1 VQALLRRL
9 LPAGKDERTL
19 SAATLAH
26 GIGFGSFAGCS
37 AIFLTRSVGLTI
49 AEVGTGTAVAGVIA
63 VLVALLAGRAAD
75 KVGAR
80 DLLVVLS
87 VAQAVCFA
95 GYLVVRGFGPF
106 LLVVCAFAAV
116 DQGARVARNTVIA
129 GMVAGRDRVALK
141 AHLRSVSK
149 LGISLGTVLSAVPLY
164 LDSRPAYLAMIVANV
179 AMASVTAALVRR
191 LPRSTREPASSTP
204 PLGWAALRDRPYM
217 TVAVLCG
224 LLATYR
230 SLLTIAMPLWI
241 TTRTQVPH
249 TFVAALLV
257 INTILGIA
265 LQVPASK
272 RAGTAEAARHSA
284 RLGARLILPAC
295 AAFAGAAFLPVGP
308 AMAVLALGMVALTIG
323 ELWTSVA
330 AWSLSFELAD
340 SRIPGQYQ
348 GAFALGMSV
357 ETIAGPLLASGL
369 VLGLG
374 VPGWL
379 AAGLLSATIG
389 GALATVTSRALAG
402 RKAPRTLDPTL
413 ILTPADLA
421 AMGIGG
427 DATMRIAAAD
437 PVTRRPY
444 ADATVRLA
452 YPEAATDLL
461 SAMRVVPIAE
471 RRGDCLVAQP

>member
-1 VQALLRRL
+1 MHALLGRL
-9 LPAGKDERTL
+9 LPSGRDERTL

-37 AIFLTRSVGLTI
+37 AIFLTHSVGLTI
-49 AEVGTGTAVAGVIA
+49 AEVGTGAAIAGLVAVV
-63 VLVALLAGRAAD
+63 VALLAGRAAD

-95 GYLVVRGFGPF
+95 GYLVVGGFGAF
-106 LLVVCAFAAV
+106 LVVVCAFAAV

-149 LGISLGTVLSAVPLY
+149 LGISLGTVLSAIPLY
-164 LDSRPAYLAMIVANV
+164 FDNQPAYLAMIVANV
-179 AMASVTAALVRR
+179 AMAALTAALVRR
-191 LPRSTREPASSTP
+191 LPRLVRGPVVVAP
-204 PLGWAALRDRPYM
+204 PVGWAALRDRPYM

-230 SLLTIAMPLWI
+230 SLITIAMPLWI

-249 TFVAALLV
+249 TFVAALLI
-257 INTILGIA
+257 INTVLGIA
-265 LQVPASK
+265 LQVPASR
-272 RAGTAEAARHSA
+272 RAGTVETARRSA
-284 RLGARLILPAC
+284 RLGARLVLPAC
-295 AAFAGAAFLPVGP
+295 AAFAMAAFLPVGP
-308 AMAVLALGMVALTIG
+308 AMAVLAAGMIVLTIG

-357 ETIAGPLLASGL
+357 EGIAGPLLASGL

-379 AAGLLSATIG
+379 AAGLLSAAIG
-389 GALATVTSRALAG
+389 GALATVISRTLAG
-402 RKAPRTLDPTL
+402 RTGTQRLDPTL

-421 AMGIGG
+421 AMGLAG
-427 DATMRIAAAD
+427 DATIRLAAVD
-437 PVTRRPY
+437 PASRQPY

-461 SAMRVVPIAE
+461 SGLGAPARSQGFGYRV
-471 RRGDCLVAQP
+471 

>member
-1 VQALLRRL
+1 
-9 LPAGKDERTL
+9 
-19 SAATLAH
+19 
-26 GIGFGSFAGCS
+26 
-37 AIFLTRSVGLTI
+37 LTI
-49 AEVGTGTAVAGVIA
+49 AEVGTGTAIAGVVA

-95 GYLVVRGFGPF
+95 GYLVVSGFAAF
-106 LLVVCAFAAV
+106 LAVVCAFAAV

-149 LGISLGTVLSAVPLY
+149 LGISLGTLLSAVPLY
-164 LDSRPAYLAMIVANV
+164 LDNRPAYLAMIGANV

-191 LPRSTREPASSTP
+191 LPRSAPGPVAKP
-204 PLGWAALRDRPYM
+204 PVGWAALRDRPYM

-230 SLLTIAMPLWI
+230 SLITIAMPLWI
-241 TTRTQVPH
+241 TTRTEVSH
-249 TFVAALLV
+249 TFVAALLI

-272 RAGTAEAARHSA
+272 RADTADAARRSA
-284 RLGARLILPAC
+284 RLGARLVLPAC

-308 AMAVLALGMVALTIG
+308 AMAVLAGGMIVLTVG
-323 ELWTSVA
+323 ELLTSVA

-357 ETIAGPLLASGL
+357 ETIAGPLLASAL
-369 VLGLG
+369 VLGVG

-379 AAGLLSATIG
+379 AAGLLSATLG

-402 RKAPRTLDPTL
+402 KAPTRTLDPTL

-421 AMGIGG
+421 AMGIAG
-427 DATMRIAAAD
+427 DATMRLAVAD
-437 PVTRRPY
+437 PATRRSY
-444 ADATVRLA
+444 ADVTVRLA

-461 SAMRVVPIAE
+461 SGLPTATPVGRP
-471 RRGDCLVAQP
+471 VAG

>member
-1 VQALLRRL
+1 VQL

-49 AEVGTGTAVAGVIA
+49 AEVGTGTAIAGVVA

-95 GYLVVRGFGPF
+95 GYLVVSGFTAF
-106 LLVVCAFAAV
+106 LAVVCAFAAV

-149 LGISLGTVLSAVPLY
+149 LGISLGTVLSAIPLY
-164 LDSRPAYLAMIVANV
+164 LDNRPAYLTMIGANV
-179 AMASVTAALVRR
+179 AMASVTAVLVRR
-191 LPRSTREPASSTP
+191 LPRSVPGPVAKPPA
-204 PLGWAALRDRPYM
+204 GWAALRDRPYM

-230 SLLTIAMPLWI
+230 SLITIAMPLWI
-241 TTRTQVPH
+241 TTRTGVPH

-272 RAGTAEAARHSA
+272 RAGTAEAARRSA

-295 AAFAGAAFLPVGP
+295 AAFAVAAYLPVGV
-308 AMAVLALGMVALTIG
+308 AMAVLAIGMIVLTAG

-348 GAFALGMSV
+348 GAFALGLSV

-379 AAGLLSATIG
+379 AAGLLSATLG
-389 GALATVTSRALAG
+389 GALATVASRAL
-402 RKAPRTLDPTL
+402 KASRTLEPTL

-427 DATMRIAAAD
+427 DATMRLATAD
-437 PVTRRPY
+437 PAMRRRD
-444 ADATVRLA
+444 ADVTVRLA

-461 SAMRVVPIAE
+461 SEPAKPRA
-471 RRGDCLVAQP
+471 RQGAG